1 METDIIKMI
10 SYRIIIDAISSVNE
24 RKKNDHMRAPAVKL
38 PVVLRVNVYK
48 T

>member
-10 SYRIIIDAISSVNE
+10 SYRIINE
-24 RKKNDHMRAPAVKL
+24 RKKNYHMRAQAVKL
-38 PVVLRVNVYK
+38 QVVLRVNVYK

>member
-10 SYRIIIDAISSVNE
+10 SYRIIIDAISSING
-24 RKKNDHMRAPAVKL
+24 RKKNYHMRVQAMKL